1 MSYDFVSCLP
11 PVSLCWCACVHACTC
26 TTTASLHGLCHSVFF
41 FSCATVHVCFPVL
54 RRQYPCCIIITVY
67 TITALS
73 YEEVTTQVIINNAG
87 PYNYYCSVYD
97 YTATI
102 SSVSSGYIQR
112 VLQRQTNLVDIE
124 KSGKLIIRH

>member
-1 MSYDFVSCLP
+1 MLYY
-11 PVSLCWCACVHACTC
+11 HNRIHY
-26 TTTASLHGLCHSVFF
+26 HG
-41 FSCATVHVCFPVL
+41 
-54 RRQYPCCIIITVY
+54 
-67 TITALS
+67 
-73 YEEVTTQVIINNAG
+73 YEEVTKVTTQVIMNNAG

-124 KSGKLIIRH
+124 KSGKLIIRD